1 MPDSAIGNAG
11 GWPEIDLSLR
21 DTGRGATGAPADEVV
36 QALPAAGQRTVGGSI
51 RLVSP
56 PRGGQRACGNCVNL
70 II

>member
-1 MPDSAIGNAG
+1 MSDFAIGNAS
-11 GWPEIDLSLR
+11 GWPEIDSSLL
-21 DTGRGATGAPADEVV
+21 DTGRGAAGAAVDDVV
-36 QALPAAGQRTVGGSI
+36 QAPPAAGQRTVGGSI